1 MLEIFKQDKSF
12 LTRAKEKRS
21 FHYLLKFGEHGAYL
35 ELCDN
40 KLKLLT
46 GVDYRVYSGLDRE
59 ILQLL
64 DQCKQEAFF
73 EISWEDEG
81 DQVYLDKHPR
91 LLELLRQSDKLITEE
106 GKQLSFADGIRDLVI
121 FVDTQ
126 SVAEKLVVTSMVD
139 GESEFKFLTPN
150 YILVGESIQQVHYT
164 GDHYRQLKN
173 FNTTIEPSKLEE
185 LLTILTTHFE
195 NIIIDYE
202 HYSVEQKEELKSI
215 KPAVIFEKITAE
227 NELILR
233 TSATVGKLSP
243 EFFNDFNITK
253 IVLIN
258 DLEKSISLYECDF
271 AEVFEVYG
279 MIYKNLTALNRKI
292 KNASF
297 SEEDGLFII
306 EEEIATEF
314 ILNYLHTIIAKCELF
329 GSEKLKAYKYNTN
342 PPSLNIS
349 FKEKIDFLGAG
360 DVSVTI
366 GDESFDV
373 FDMINLYKKHS
384 YIPLSNGDKSI
395 VDKSYI
401 SRLER
406 IFKKQGKD
414 QIKVSFFD
422 LPEIEELIAQK
433 EQRVFKDSRKFY
445 EGFNK
450 LKSSKKRLPKLA
462 DVTLRDYQKE
472 GARWLKYLYDNGF
485 GGCLA
490 DDMGLGKTL
499 QAITLLSAIY
509 PKTKT
514 PSLIVMP
521 RSLLSNWQNEL
532 SKFNPELSYYLYYG
546 NQRDEAEIKNHH
558 IILTSYAIVRNDIEK
573 FREMQFDTIIL
584 DESQN
589 IKNIESKISK
599 AVMLL
604 NGKHKFALSGTPI
617 ENSLFE
623 LFSLFRFLN
632 EGIFSGIADFK
643 RDFAIPIQAEANE
656 EVARLLKAKITP
668 FLLRRLKQ
676 DVLKDLPD
684 KQEQVIYV
692 DMDESHK
699 KFYNEKRD
707 YYKQLLDQQI
717 AANGIQNSRFVIL
730 QAFNDLRQIA
740 SAPELKSENH
750 IASSK
755 IENLFETLSDIIL
768 NGHKVLLFANYLG
781 SLDLISAKA
790 DELGYDHLM
799 MTGSTRNR
807 QELVDKFQNDKKIK
821 LFLMTLK
828 VGGVGLNL
836 TEADYVFIFDP
847 WWNKAAENQAVDR
860 AHRMGQKNKVFS
872 YKMITKDTI
881 EEKILELQ
889 GQKQD
894 MTDMIISGDEGG
906 LKQLTSSDLDYIL
919 G

>member
-1 MLEIFKQDKSF
+1 MLDIFKQEKSF
-12 LTRAKEKRS
+12 LTRAKEKNS
-21 FHYLLKFGEHGAYL
+21 FSYLLSVDELGASVDVY
-35 ELCDN
+35 DKKSN
-40 KLKLLT
+40 
-46 GVDYRVYSGLDRE
+46 VIADIDYRVYNGLDRE
-59 ILQLL
+59 IIQLIEE
-64 DQCKQEAFF
+64 CRESEFF
-73 EISWEDEG
+73 QISWED
-81 DQVYLDKHPR
+81 DSSKIYLGSYPR
-91 LLELLRQSDKLITEE
+91 LIELLRQSDKLYTMDGRQI
-106 GKQLSFADGIRDLVI
+106 SFDDGISSVI
-121 FVDTQ
+121 LNIETKSKLNIYTTVSGSKEFTFVSSSYVLIDDHIKQ
-126 SVAEKLVVTSMVD
+126 
-139 GESEFKFLTPN
+139 
-150 YILVGESIQQVHYT
+150 IHSI
-164 GDHYRQLKN
+164 GDNFNQLKN
-173 FNTTIEPSKLEE
+173 FNTTIELDKLEE
-185 LLTILTTHFE
+185 LLTILGTHFG
-195 NIIIDYE
+195 NIGIDYE
-202 HYSVEQKEELKSI
+202 GYSVEQKDETKLI
-215 KPAVIFEKITAE
+215 RPAVIFEKITAD
-227 NELILR
+227 NELVMR

-253 IVLIN
+253 IVLVN
-258 DLEKSISLYECDF
+258 ELEKSIAIYECDF
-271 AEVFEVYG
+271 VEVFEIYD
-279 MIYKNLTALNRKI
+279 MIFKTLSSLKRSI
-292 KNASF
+292 KGASF
-297 SEEDGLFII
+297 DEEDGLFVID
-306 EEEIATEF
+306 EEIATQF
-314 ILNYLHTIIAKCELF
+314 VLNNLHTIISKCELF
-329 GSEKLKAYKYNTN
+329 GSEKLKAYNYNASKPT
-342 PPSLNIS
+342 LNVS
-349 FKEKIDFLGAG
+349 FKDKIDFLDTG
-360 DVSVTI
+360 DVTVSI
-366 GDESFDV
+366 GEDSFDI

-384 YIPLSNGDKSI
+384 FIPLSNGEKSI

-401 SRLER
+401 SKLER
-406 IFKKQGKD
+406 IFKKNGKNK
-414 QIKVSFFD
+414 IKVSFFD
-422 LPEIEELIAQK
+422 LPEIEDLISQK
-433 EQRVFKDSRKFY
+433 EQKVFKDSRKFY

-450 LKSSKKRLPKLA
+450 LKSSKTRLPKLT

-472 GARWLKYLYDNGF
+472 GARWLKYLYSNGF

-499 QAITLLSAIY
+499 QAITLLSSIY

-532 SKFNPELSYYLYYG
+532 KRFSPNLSFYLYYASE
-546 NQRDEAEIKNHH
+546 RDIQKIQEHQV
-558 IILTSYAIVRNDIEK
+558 ILTTYALIRNDIEK
-573 FREMQFDTIIL
+573 LREIEFDTIIL

-589 IKNIESKISK
+589 IKNIDSKISK

-604 NGKHKFALSGTPI
+604 DGKHKFALSGTPV

-623 LFSLFRFLN
+623 LFSLFRFIN
-632 EGIFSGIADFK
+632 GGIFSSVADFK

-656 EVARLLKAKITP
+656 DVAKLLKAKITP
-668 FLLRRLKQ
+668 FLLRRLKK
-676 DVLKDLPD
+676 DVLKDLPA
-684 KQEQVIYV
+684 KQEQVVYV
-692 DMDESHK
+692 DMDEAHK
-699 KFYNEKRD
+699 KFYEEKKN

-755 IENLFETLSDIIL
+755 VANLFEMLEDIIL
-768 NGHKVLLFANYLG
+768 SGHKVLIFANFLG

-790 DELGYDHLM
+790 DEAGYEHLL

-807 QELVDKFQNDKKIK
+807 QDLVDKFQNDKNIK

-860 AHRMGQKNKVFS
+860 THRMGQKNRVFS

-889 GQKQD
+889 NQKQD
-894 MTDMIISGDEGG
+894 MTDMIISGEEGG
-906 LKQLTSSDLDYIL
+906 LKQLTSADLDYIL